1 VAVIFA
7 HDEGVTLQKVTMI
20 MIMMMMMMMM
30 MMMTGTGVQ

>member
-30 MMMTGTGVQ
+30 MMTGTGVQ